1 MVLAELGVKLQD
13 AVKRL
18 NLVTVVDE
26 DVLNAVLGDISRA
39 LLEADVNVRLVGQLR
54 QSIKMRVNLEEEVAG
69 TRSSVAPYISFDSA
83 RRDELTRRALPFE

>member
-54 QSIKMRVNLEEEVAG
+54 QSIKMR
-69 TRSSVAPYISFDSA
+69 SVC
-83 RRDELTRRALPFE
+83 RQ